1 MTRNK
6 IVTAI
11 AMFLILTTAVT
22 LIDFPTANAH
32 TPPWNIPTFAYIAVA
47 PNPVGAGQSIT
58 VYFWLDKV
66 IYGASIPN
74 DIRFHDYNLTITSPD
89 STTKTTIYPV
99 CSDTTSSM
107 FIHYTPT
114 ETGNYTFTFNF
125 PGQQYTWTGEQMTP
139 YGTDDVSEYTGDTY
153 LPSTASTTIT
163 VQEAPIPSPE
173 YSSPMPTEYWTRPI
187 YGLNTDWWSISS
199 NWLGAS
205 TAWVYPIAP
214 QFFAIN
220 YGMNYAVPDA
230 VGPLTSHV
238 MWTKQM
244 QSGGVVGGN
253 LYPVGGVGYFEGTAY
268 YNRFSNPI
276 VMDGLLF
283 YSDPKSFTGDITGP
297 VKCVDLR
304 TGELIWSRS
313 DILPLSFGMEHMVY
327 TPNQHGVYPPL
338 LIAAS
343 YYYGI
348 PDNMWIAYDAWTGDW
363 MFNVTD
369 VPQGLITLGPSAEFL
384 IYNVNN
390 AGTDESPDWQLCE
403 WNSSRLWEPL
413 SQYIAPE
420 ASAAVGT
427 NYDWNV
433 SIPWMNTLTTTS
445 VPVFAFYDNVML
457 CYNSTTGVLP
467 SAGTTFH
474 PPSDVPYTWFAVN
487 LNASKGQV
495 GSVLWQNTLQPPAG
509 NITVTASGIDPTNGV
524 FVEVYKE
531 TMQFIGYNLNTGE
544 KLWGPTSTPG
554 AMDYYGNDF
563 SGDLCGY
570 FAYGNLYYS
579 GMGGLVYCFDEL
591 TGALKW
597 TYGNGGSDNSTDAG
611 YYKPTGKYPTMI
623 VAIGNGVI
631 YTETGE
637 HTATDPIY
645 RGALTRAINA
655 TDGKEIWT
663 LSCYGSSWPAA
674 PGVADGYLSMFNGY
688 DNSIYTVGRGPSAT
702 SVTAPD
708 VGLAQ
713 GQSVVIRGRVT
724 DISAG
729 TKQKQQAA
737 DFPQGVPCASDEVM
751 SQWMS
756 YVYQQQPKPT
766 NFTGVQV
773 TISVLDSNGNY
784 RTIGTTTTDSAG
796 LYSLSWLP
804 DIPGHY
810 KVFASFAGTKGY
822 WPSSDE
828 TSFTVD
834 QAVATPTPQPTQAP
848 SMAEQYFLPAVFG
861 IIAAIAVVGAL
872 MLLQLRK
879 K

>member
-1 MTRNK
+1 
-6 IVTAI
+6 
-11 AMFLILTTAVT
+11 
-22 LIDFPTANAH
+22 
-32 TPPWNIPTFAYIAVA
+32 
-47 PNPVGAGQSIT
+47 
-58 VYFWLDKV
+58 
-66 IYGASIPN
+66 
-74 DIRFHDYNLTITSPD
+74 
-89 STTKTTIYPV
+89 
-99 CSDTTSSM
+99 
-107 FIHYTPT
+107 
-114 ETGNYTFTFNF
+114 
-125 PGQQYTWTGEQMTP
+125 
-139 YGTDDVSEYTGDTY
+139 
-153 LPSTASTTIT
+153 
-163 VQEAPIPSPE
+163 
-173 YSSPMPTEYWTRPI
+173 
-187 YGLNTDWWSISS
+187 
-199 NWLGAS
+199 
-205 TAWVYPIAP
+205 
-214 QFFAIN
+214 
-220 YGMNYAVPDA
+220 
-230 VGPLTSHV
+230 
-238 MWTKQM
+238 
-244 QSGGVVGGN
+244 
-253 LYPVGGVGYFEGTAY
+253 
-268 YNRFSNPI
+268 
-276 VMDGLLF
+276 
-283 YSDPKSFTGDITGP
+283 
-297 VKCVDLR
+297 
-304 TGELIWSRS
+304 
-313 DILPLSFGMEHMVY
+313 MVY

-343 YYYGI
+343 WYYGI

-363 MFNVTD
+363 VFNVTD
-369 VPQGLITLGPSAEFL
+369 IPSGLVAFGPSEEIL
-384 IYNVNN
+384 IYNINN

-403 WNSSRLWEPL
+403 WNSSRLWDAM

-420 ASAAVGT
+420 SSAAVGT

-433 SIPWMNTLTTTS
+433 SLPWMNTMTPTS
-445 VPVFAFYDNVML
+445 TQVFAFYDNVML
-457 CYNSTTGVLP
+457 CYNSSTGSLP

-474 PPSDVPYTWFAVN
+474 PQSDVPYTWFAVN

-495 GSVLWQNTLQPPAG
+495 GSVLWRNTLQPPAG
-509 NITVTASGIDPTNGV
+509 NITVCASGIDPLNGV

-531 TMQFIGYNLNTGE
+531 TMQFIGYSLNTGE
-544 KLWGPTSTPG
+544 KLWGPNSISG

-570 FAYGNLYYS
+570 FAQGNLYYS
-579 GMGGLVYCFDEL
+579 GMGGVLYCFDEL

-597 TYGNGGSDNSTDAG
+597 TYGNGGPGNSTNAG
-611 YYKPTGKYPTMI
+611 FYKPYGNYPTMI

-655 TDGKEIWT
+655 TNGKEIWT
-663 LSCYGSSWPAA
+663 LSCYGSSWPSS
-674 PGVADGYLSMFNGY
+674 PGVADGYLAMFNGY

-724 DISAG
+724 DVSAG
-729 TKQKQQAA
+729 TTQKQQAA
-737 DFPQGVPCASDEVM
+737 RFPNGVPCASDESM

-766 NFTGVQV
+766 DFTGVQV

-834 QAVATPTPQPTQAP
+834 QAAATPTPQPAQAP

-861 IIAAIAVVGAL
+861 IIASIAVVGAL
-872 MLLQLRK
+872 MLFQLRK